1 MVGREAC
8 AGHLCTRKCCDRW
21 PGRPGGHDG
30 GHDGAKTGAKTGA
43 MTGKIGRRL
52 LAAPYFSTKGVTLGT
67 SKVNGQ
73 T

>member
-1 MVGREAC
+1 MTGAM
-8 AGHLCTRKCCDRW
+8 T
-21 PGRPGGHDG
+21 
-30 GHDGAKTGAKTGA
+30 GAKTGAMTGA

-52 LAAPYFSTKGVTLGT
+52 LAAPYFSTKGVKLGT

>member
-1 MVGREAC
+1 MDTNVWWVVRLVRATY
-8 AGHLCTRKCCDRW
+8 ALASAAI
-21 PGRPGGHDG
+21 GGPDAQ
-30 GHDGAKTGAKTGA
+30 GAMTGAKTGA

-52 LAAPYFSTKGVTLGT
+52 LVAPYFSTKGVKLGT